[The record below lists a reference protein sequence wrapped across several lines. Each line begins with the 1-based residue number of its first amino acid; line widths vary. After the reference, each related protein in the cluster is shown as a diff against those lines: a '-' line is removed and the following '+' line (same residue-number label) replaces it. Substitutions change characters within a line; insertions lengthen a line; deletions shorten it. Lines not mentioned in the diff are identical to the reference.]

1 MKIEYFTILR
11 EARQP
16 SGAYRR
22 ITEYESPVHK
32 EDHGQAMIAEVGSYR
47 EQGMF
52 VRLHSWDTNCEHAE
66 LTHLINKRI
75 RVTVEVL
82 DEDPDNRG

>member
-1 MKIEYFTILR
+1 
-11 EARQP
+11 
-16 SGAYRR
+16 
-22 ITEYESPVHK
+22 
-32 EDHGQAMIAEVGSYR
+32 MIAEVGSYR

-52 VRLHSWDTNCEHAE
+52 VRLHSWDTTCEHAE

-75 RVTVEVL
+75 RITVEVL